1 MKKFFLPVIALIV
14 VILLLVLFKY
24 ISATSTGRT
33 NNVTYSQSEEDKI
46 SPSSNDVLKPFV
58 ELFDENNY
66 SEELSRNQYQH
77 KPEKILPEPSS
88 SKDGKRKTLIR
99 PEEAGE
105 DYSLKN
111 VEYILCKL
119 SDGTK
124 IEKRKAVNELWGRF
138 GMSQT
143 MPSETEQEMIAKA
156 TEGYLATIKDDFEES
171 FMQIQR
177 LWHLAVPALLKNV
190 TAQDVSVSENAARL
204 LSVMKTPQII
214 DKLISDSNKAQ
225 SRNDTEKYIFALEY
239 MKINNPYFLDNRS
252 RMSDSECDA
261 YYKEYV
267 SPQVSI
273 LKQKLLKGDGIPNQ

>member
-88 SKDGKRKTLIR
+88 SKDGKRKTLIC